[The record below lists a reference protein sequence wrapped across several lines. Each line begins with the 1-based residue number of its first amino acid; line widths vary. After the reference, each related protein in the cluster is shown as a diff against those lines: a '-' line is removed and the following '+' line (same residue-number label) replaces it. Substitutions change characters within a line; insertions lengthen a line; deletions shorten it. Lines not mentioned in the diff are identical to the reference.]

1 MQKAIEFLNRRDQ
14 KLIEVAQ
21 SVGYESDAAFSKAF
35 KRVVG
40 VTPGEYRQEST
51 ARRTVASGMN

>member
-1 MQKAIEFLNRRDQ
+1 MQKAMPLLQNGDQ
-14 KLIEVAQ
+14 KLVEIAH

-40 VTPGEYRQEST
+40 VAPREFRHNGTDGHHL
-51 ARRTVASGMN
+51 ARV

>member
-1 MQKAIEFLNRRDQ
+1 MQKAVQLLQRHNK
-14 KLIEVAQ
+14 KLIDVAQ

-40 VTPGEYRQEST
+40 LTPGEY
-51 ARRTVASGMN
+51 A